1 MSHVL
6 TGRVENSVD
15 PDQMISS
22 EVSSAGQV
30 LIVHTQKKIRPV
42 MFCFNSERMVMVACT
57 LKSFAKQLNVVVSKI
72 DQI

>member
-30 LIVHTQKKIRPV
+30 LIVHAQKKIRPV
-42 MFCFNSERMVMVACT
+42 MVCFNSERMVMVAP
-57 LKSFAKQLNVVVSKI
+57 
-72 DQI
+72 